1 MPKRQCPAEDRSPA
15 VCPDASVSNRM
26 LGAPP
31 SLGGL
36 PLVIDLNQIDY
47 HRSAP
52 GGLNSVTTLA
62 WPIGARIGSA
72 ARPIGARIGSAARLI
87 GARQLEVRGFGSV
100 DACSVVVSVPGDR
113 AWQRRAHTLL
123 FYCSAREYVREHKSS
138 QLAWLKAT
146 EPHVLAAC
154 SDQRG
159 PSLQCTHKARTHPS
173 TP

>member
-1 MPKRQCPAEDRSPA
+1 
-15 VCPDASVSNRM
+15 M

-47 HRSAP
+47 HRSAL

-72 ARPIGARIGSAARLI
+72 ARPIGARIGSAARPI

-100 DACSVVVSVPGDR
+100 DACSVVVIMPGDR
-113 AWQRRAHTLL
+113 FDSVFGFLWPQG
-123 FYCSAREYVREHKSS
+123 FVC
-138 QLAWLKAT
+138 LA
-146 EPHVLAAC
+146 LA
-154 SDQRG
+154 
-159 PSLQCTHKARTHPS
+159 P
-173 TP
+173 